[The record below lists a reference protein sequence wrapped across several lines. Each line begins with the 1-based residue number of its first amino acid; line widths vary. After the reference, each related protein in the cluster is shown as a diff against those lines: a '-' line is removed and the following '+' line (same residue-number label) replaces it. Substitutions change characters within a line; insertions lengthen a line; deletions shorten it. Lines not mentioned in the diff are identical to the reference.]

1 MEIDGKQKAL
11 AIASHIS
18 YLFFGV
24 GTIIVPL
31 VIYLY
36 FDKKDDFVA
45 GHAKQA
51 LVIQVIN
58 AVIWAIIGA
67 LTMIAIGVFLWPIG
81 LVVGLVWF
89 VCSLIGAWRALQG
102 ESYHY
107 PLLDRF

>member
-1 MEIDGKQKAL
+1 MEIDGKQKTL

-24 GTIIVPL
+24 GTVIVPL

-45 GHAKQA
+45 EHAKQA

-67 LTMIAIGVFLWPIG
+67 LTVIAIGVFLWPLG
-81 LVVGLVWF
+81 AVVSVAWF
-89 VCSLIGAWRALQG
+89 ICSLIGAWRALQG

-107 PLLDRF
+107 PLLDRI